1 MKVTLC
7 TFTRVGLESE
17 LGPDLAAAV
26 RTALCHY
33 AAKLGSARPP
43 IALPPFIASRRRRE
57 GEETLELS
65 VSPDVEAT
73 LEGEAARQGIDLDL
87 LVTHSMLVY
96 LAELHFLA
104 APARRLA

>member
-17 LGPDLAAAV
+17 LGSDLAAAV

-33 AAKLGSARPP
+33 TAKLGSGRPP
-43 IALPPFIASRRRRE
+43 IALPHFVLSSGRRK
-57 GEETLELS
+57 GERPIELS

-73 LEGEAARQGIDLDL
+73 LKSEAARQGIDLDL
-87 LVTHSMLVY
+87 LVTHSVLVY

-104 APARRLA
+104 APARLV

>member
-17 LGPDLAAAV
+17 LGPDLATAV
-26 RTALCHY
+26 STALCHY
-33 AAKLGSARPP
+33 AAKLGSGRPP
-43 IALPPFIASRRRRE
+43 IALPPFLASRRLRKV
-57 GEETLELS
+57 EETLELS
-65 VSPDVEAT
+65 VPADVEAT
-73 LEGEAARQGIDLDL
+73 LVGEAARQGVDLDL

-104 APARRLA
+104 ARARVA